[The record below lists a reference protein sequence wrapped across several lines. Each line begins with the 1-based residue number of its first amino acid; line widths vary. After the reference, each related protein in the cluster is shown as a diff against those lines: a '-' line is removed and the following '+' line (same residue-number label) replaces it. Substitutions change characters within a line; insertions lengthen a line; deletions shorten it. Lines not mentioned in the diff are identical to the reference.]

1 MNRTIIFLLFCLVT
15 LAACGGASSEAAIAT
30 GIAATLEAQI
40 VQTAVV
46 ATQRALDTPTPE
58 PEVLCFDQ
66 AEAYLDDL
74 NDLLDRWSDAFEIAS
89 STSRISLAQPVG
101 ELQAIRREIGE
112 LEGPDCAQAAGVA
125 LYGYTDGII
134 NGFLLFMQQE
144 SDDEV
149 SAAFDEAS
157 GWLEMYQD
165 EVDSIHKETVEAT
178 RQAQAAT
185 REAGATPTLTGSPTP

>member
-1 MNRTIIFLLFCLVT
+1 
-15 LAACGGASSEAAIAT
+15 
-30 GIAATLEAQI
+30 
-40 VQTAVV
+40 
-46 ATQRALDTPTPE
+46 
-58 PEVLCFDQ
+58 
-66 AEAYLDDL
+66 
-74 NDLLDRWSDAFEIAS
+74 
-89 STSRISLAQPVG
+89 
-101 ELQAIRREIGE
+101 
-112 LEGPDCAQAAGVA
+112 VA

-165 EVDSIHKETVEAT
+165 EVDSIRKETVEAT
-178 RQAQAAT
+178 RQSQSAT